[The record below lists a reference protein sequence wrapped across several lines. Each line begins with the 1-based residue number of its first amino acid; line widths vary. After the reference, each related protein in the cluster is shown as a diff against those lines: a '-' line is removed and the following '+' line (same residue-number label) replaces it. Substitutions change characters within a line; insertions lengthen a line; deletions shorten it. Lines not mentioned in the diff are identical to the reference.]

1 MPKPV
6 EKPGT
11 CFVYSMLI
19 VLLLCGLVP
28 PSAHGTEPVVV
39 TPAIEKYP
47 LGLHIDYLRDDT
59 GSLSIEDVSGAAF
72 PSRFVPSTSETLG
85 FGFVDAA
92 YWLRFTIHNPGDRQV
107 KYYLQVEYPLLDSL
121 DLYSRNQDSEN
132 GYGVVRTGDHQ
143 PFWERPIKHTDFVF
157 EIVLEAGAT
166 QEYFLRCQTSSS
178 MNLPLMLLSQSALAE
193 NLGTKKMMLGF
204 YFGILLVMLIHNLF
218 IYFSIR
224 DNAYLYYVLFV
235 AFYLL
240 FQFSL
245 NGITFQYLWP
255 DMIWWGNNCIPLFLF
270 AAYFF
275 GTKFTRTILNSRQI
289 APRFDTI
296 LLWLQRVSFCGLFVP
311 FFAGYA
317 ISIRLGTLL
326 AMTVFVYIITGFR
339 CMIKGYRPAVYYF
352 VAWPVSMIGVTLY
365 SMKTFGLLPHNFITN
380 WGIQFGSAWEVILFS
395 MSLADRFHLMKK
407 DQERLQ
413 VEHAGQLQKANER
426 LEASNTEL
434 QQEVVE
440 RRRIESAL
448 RESRE
453 TARALL
459 NAPLNVAALLDEN
472 GIVLDANDTLAA
484 ELGITVKDLVGTHL
498 WSHFPL
504 DSVVEQRKRY
514 AVKVLKSGKPVRFE
528 DNRQQLWY
536 DNVFFPVMD
545 GEGMVN
551 KVAILGYDI
560 SKRKEA
566 EQRRQELE
574 IKALAQAK
582 LASLGEMATGIAHEI
597 NQPLSYIKVI
607 YESTLADIREQR
619 LNEEEVADDCR
630 EALRQ
635 VHRISKII
643 EHMRVFGRTDL
654 EDSERVYLPKVFDNA
669 MIIFG
674 ERLRL
679 ANIEIQCEVEENLP
693 AVSGNKNK
701 LEQVFINLLQNSR
714 DALAEKEGAL
724 ITIEMRY
731 EAEADVVSIV
741 FGDNGAG
748 IEVAAREKIFEP
760 FFTTKEV
767 GMGTGLGLAIVYG
780 IVREHNGSVSC
791 ESEPGR
797 GAWFKFK
804 IPATG

>member
-1 MPKPV
+1 
-6 EKPGT
+6 
-11 CFVYSMLI
+11 MLI
-19 VLLLCGLVP
+19 VLLLYGLVP
-28 PSAHGTEPVVV
+28 PPAQGAEPVVV

-59 GSLSIEDVSGAAF
+59 GTLGIEDVNGAAF
-72 PSRFVPSTSETLG
+72 SSRFVPSSRETLG
-85 FGFVDAA
+85 FGFVNAA
-92 YWLRFTIHNPGDRQV
+92 YWLRFTINNPGDRQA
-107 KYYLQVEYPLLDSL
+107 KYYLQVEYPLLDYL
-121 DLYSRNQDSEN
+121 DLYSMDRGGES
-132 GYGVVRTGDHQ
+132 GYRVVKTGDHQ
-143 PFWERPIKHTDFVF
+143 SFWDRPIKHTDFVF
-157 EIVLEAGAT
+157 ELVLEAGAT

-178 MNLPLMLLSQSALAE
+178 MNLPLMLLSQSALE
-193 NLGTKKMMLGF
+193 EQLSTKKMMLGF
-204 YFGILLVMLIHNLF
+204 YFGILLVMLVHNLF

-224 DNAYLYYVLFV
+224 DNAYLHYVLFV

-270 AAYFF
+270 AAYYF

-289 APRFDTI
+289 APRLDTT
-296 LLWLQRVSFCGLFVP
+296 LLWLQRIAFCGLFFP

-317 ISIRLGTLL
+317 ISIRFGTLL
-326 AMTVFVYIITGFR
+326 AMTVFVYIITGFL
-339 CMIKGYRPAVYYF
+339 CMIRGYRPAVYYF

-380 WGIQFGSAWEVILFS
+380 WGIQIGSAWEVILFS

-407 DQERLQ
+407 EQERLQ
-413 VEHAGQLQKANER
+413 VEHAGQLQEANKR
-426 LEASNTEL
+426 LETSNAEL
-434 QQEVVE
+434 HQEVVE
-440 RRRIESAL
+440 RRRIEGAL

-459 NAPLNVAALLDEN
+459 NAPLNVAALLDDN

-484 ELGITVKDLVGTHL
+484 DLGTTVKDLVGTHL
-498 WSHFPL
+498 WGHFPH
-504 DSVVEQRKRY
+504 DPVVEQRKHY
-514 AVKVLKSGKPVRFE
+514 AAVVLKTGKPVRFE
-528 DNRQQLWY
+528 DSRRQLWY

-545 GEGMVN
+545 GEGVVN
-551 KVAILGYDI
+551 KVAVLGYDI

-607 YESTLADIREQR
+607 YESTLMDIRERR

-654 EDSERVYLPKVFDNA
+654 EYSERVYLPQVFDNA
-669 MIIFG
+669 MTIFG

-679 ANIEIQCEVEENLP
+679 ANIEIRCEADENLP

-714 DALAEKEGAL
+714 DALAEKEGGL
-724 ITIEMRY
+724 IVIEMRY

-748 IEVAAREKIFEP
+748 IEAAAKEKIFEP

-767 GMGTGLGLAIVYG
+767 GKGTGLGLAIVYG

-797 GAWFKFK
+797 GSRFLFEIHA
-804 IPATG
+804 AG